1 MTNSS
6 DNSRKEHRALRLTAV
21 VLVIAVAVLI
31 VIAIL
36 CRTCSVEASAKV
48 QVDFE
53 RIAEL
58 VELKDGVLSERRH
71 REQKASEE
79 RAMVESAS
87 CEQGDLP
94 GESTVHESQDD
105 EETVC
110 DDVQLVESL
119 AENQTEV
126 STETNRNFDFVMGE
140 QVIPAD
146 ILIELKARLI
156 AHNIEWWYPIGCA
169 QIFQES
175 HGNSS
180 AVNKNGL
187 DMGVLQ
193 YRITYW
199 SAVCVQHGLPAD
211 TSIFDY
217 KAQIAIYAS
226 DTARRL
232 ASGCSVEETISMHM
246 MSDYGHYNAKYVN
259 DVLQWTR

>member
-21 VLVIAVAVLI
+21 VLVVAVAVLI

-58 VELKDGVLSERRH
+58 VELKDGVLTERRQ

-79 RAMVESAS
+79 RKHIASVPTEQSDLQTVSAVSETEQAAQVE
-87 CEQGDLP
+87 
-94 GESTVHESQDD
+94 
-105 EETVC
+105 EETVL
-110 DDVQLVESL
+110 DDVQVDPQYHF
-119 AENQTEV
+119 NQ
-126 STETNRNFDFVMGE
+126 SDD
-140 QVIPAD
+140 VIPAG

-175 HGNSS
+175 HGNCS

-232 ASGCSVEETISMHM
+232 ASGCSVEETISRHM
-246 MSDYGHYNAKYVN
+246 MSDYGHYNEKYVN